1 VKTSINSLLTAVLL
15 SRSVPYRGLSA
26 HAGQIEHKPRIISPD
41 GIRWTHRESGTENRL
56 QDIAYCN
63 GTFVAVGWNGAVL
76 TSAKGFRWSK
86 RDADTTADLWN
97 ITCPNNSLLA
107 NIGEPRREEAH
118 SSQSATRNP
127 QSAIE

>member
-1 VKTSINSLLTAVLL
+1 VA
-15 SRSVPYRGLSA
+15 
-26 HAGQIEHKPRIISPD
+26 IITSPD

-56 QDIAYCN
+56 QDIAHCN

-86 RDADTTADLWN
+86 RDANTTADLWN

-107 NIGEPRREEAH
+107 IIGEPRRAEAR
-118 SSQSATRNP
+118 SLQSAIRNP